1 MDYPKMIRVRQIFEK
16 NHIKDV
22 EGKVVQEI
30 GGVRVLRDLPSGAEI
45 AIAVGSRWIRN
56 LVPIVRKTVEIFR
69 EAGMRPFIVPAMGS
83 HGGATA
89 PGQRDLLKTMGIS
102 GETVGVPVVSSM
114 EVVTLGEMEGGGPV
128 YFDSKALHS
137 RGIVVINRVK
147 AHTAFKGEIESG
159 LMKMLCVGLGKHR
172 GAEVMHRYGL
182 RDGIPRAARIILK
195 KAPVLLGIAIL
206 ENSLD
211 ETMEIKAALPQQ
223 FEQIDRTLL
232 SRSKE
237 LIPKLPFDP
246 IDVLIVEQMGK
257 NISGIGMDTN
267 VIGMW
272 RRIGGERKPDIG
284 CLIVLDLS
292 SESEGNA
299 MGVGLADLTTRRLA
313 EKIDYTKTYANA
325 LTAGFWTGAKIPIVL
340 ESDKEAIDT
349 GIRWFKEKEATIVR
363 IRNTRELEELAI
375 SESLLRNVGGKR
387 IETEGK
393 PQTLSFDSLGNLI

>member
-1 MDYPKMIRVRQIFEK
+1 
-16 NHIKDV
+16 
-22 EGKVVQEI
+22 
-30 GGVRVLRDLPSGAEI
+30 
-45 AIAVGSRWIRN
+45 
-56 LVPIVRKTVEIFR
+56 
-69 EAGMRPFIVPAMGS
+69 MRPFIVPAMGS

-102 GETVGVPVVSSM
+102 EETVGVPVVSSM

-137 RGIVVINRVK
+137 RGIVVINRIK
-147 AHTAFKGEIESG
+147 PHTAFKGEIESG

-232 SRSKE
+232 SRSKD

-267 VIGMW
+267 VIGLW

-313 EKIDYTKTYANA
+313 EKIDYAKTYTNA

-340 ESDKEAIDT
+340 DSDKEAIDT
-349 GIRWFKEKEATIVR
+349 GLRWFKGKEATIVR
-363 IRNTRELEELAI
+363 IKNTRELEELAI
-375 SESLLRNVGGKR
+375 SESLLGNVGGKR
-387 IETEGK
+387 IETMGK

>member
-30 GGVRVLRDLPSGAEI
+30 EGVRILRNLPTGSEI
-45 AIAVGSRWIRN
+45 AIAVGSRWMRN
-56 LVPIVRKTVEIFR
+56 LIPIVRKTVEIFR

-102 GETVGVPVVSSM
+102 EETMGVPVVSSM

-147 AHTAFKGEIESG
+147 PHTAFKGEIESG

-211 ETMEIKAALPQQ
+211 ETMEIKAALPHQ

-232 SRSKE
+232 IRSKE

-246 IDVLIVEQMGK
+246 IDILIVEQMGK
-257 NISGIGMDTN
+257 DISGIGMDTN

-272 RRIGGERKPDIG
+272 RRIGGERKPDIR

-349 GIRWFKEKEATIVR
+349 GLRWFKGKEATIVR
-363 IRNTRELEELAI
+363 IKNTRELEELAI
-375 SESLLRNVGGKR
+375 SESLLGNIGGKR
-387 IETEGK
+387 IETMGK

>member
-1 MDYPKMIRVRQIFEK
+1 MDYPKMIRVRQILEK
-16 NHIKDV
+16 THLEDV

-30 GGVRVLRDLPSGAEI
+30 EGVGVLRDLPAGAEI

-56 LVPIVRKTVEIFR
+56 LIPIVRKTVEIFR
-69 EAGMRPFIVPAMGS
+69 EAGMRPFIIPAMGS

-89 PGQRDLLKTMGIS
+89 PGQRDLLKSMGIS
-102 GETVGVPVVSSM
+102 EETVGVPVVSSM

-128 YFDSKALHS
+128 YLDSTALHS

-147 AHTAFKGEIESG
+147 PHTAFKGEIESG

-172 GAEVMHRYGL
+172 GAEVIHRYGL

-211 ETMEIKAALPQQ
+211 ETMEIKASFPQQ
-223 FEQIDRTLL
+223 FELIDRTLL
-232 SRSKE
+232 TRSKE
-237 LIPKLPFDP
+237 LIPKLPFDR

-257 NISGIGMDTN
+257 DISGTGMDTN
-267 VIGMW
+267 VIGIW

-284 CLIVLDLS
+284 CLIVLDLTA
-292 SESEGNA
+292 ESGGNA
-299 MGVGLADLTTRRLA
+299 FGVGLADLTTRRLA

-325 LTAGFWTGAKIPIVL
+325 LTAGFWTGAKIPIAL

-349 GIRWFKEKEATIVR
+349 ALKQFNGKEATVVR
-363 IRNTRELEELAI
+363 IKNTLELEELAI
-375 SESLLRNVGGKR
+375 SESLLGNIGGKG
-387 IETEGK
+387 IEIKGK

>member
-30 GGVRVLRDLPSGAEI
+30 EGVRVLRDLPAGAEI

-56 LVPIVRKTVEIFR
+56 LIPLVRKTVEIFQ

-102 GETVGVPVVSSM
+102 EETVGVPVVSSM

-147 AHTAFKGEIESG
+147 PHTAFKGEIESG

-232 SRSKE
+232 IQSKE

-246 IDVLIVEQMGK
+246 IDILIVEQMGK

-272 RRIGGERKPDIG
+272 RRIGGERKPDIR

-313 EKIDYTKTYANA
+313 EKIHYAKTYANA

-340 ESDKEAIDT
+340 ESDKETIDT
-349 GIRWFKEKEATIVR
+349 GLRWFKGKEATIVR
-363 IRNTRELEELAI
+363 IKNTRELEELAI
-375 SESLLRNVGGKR
+375 SESLLGNVGGKR
-387 IETEGK
+387 IETMGK